1 MTASAKHADPQG
13 RVGTTVAGRYFLQ
26 KLIGRGGMSD
36 VYQATW
42 LGPERPVALK
52 LLRGSAAGG
61 DEQVRRFERE
71 AAAATRLVHPGSVEV
86 LDFGRCPDGE
96 LFLAM
101 ELLPG
106 RDLAR
111 VLSDEGQLTPERA
124 ARITGQLLDVL
135 EAAHAL
141 GILHR
146 DLKPANVMI
155 APAGAGAEQVK
166 VLDFGNAWLD
176 VPLPPDGRLTQEG
189 FVQGT
194 PAYMSPEQIRGE
206 ELDARSDL
214 YAVGVVLYE
223 MLAGVPPFGAQSAM
237 AIAAQQLTEP
247 PPPLQAL
254 CPGLPAP
261 LEALVLRALAKDRA
275 GRPGSAAA
283 MREELVA
290 ALAGPSSADVP
301 EKRPPPETEL
311 LAVPTVKRSRSR
323 RNGAFAALATL
334 ALVAGAWMLLR
345 PASGVPEAR
354 PEAAP
359 LPFASAPKVASAPEP
374 AAPPRP
380 SAPLKLAPPSAP
392 KSLPPPPAAKPRPV
406 IRTVRGE
413 FNSVPTPPPSTG
425 DGVLVLQASPWAEVS
440 VEDTMLG
447 ETPRELRIA
456 AGTYTVRAVHP
467 ELGRREDTVTIRPGE
482 RTNWTARLGD

>member
-13 RVGTTVAGRYFLQ
+13 RVGSTVAGRYFLQ

-52 LLRGSAAGG
+52 LLHGSAAGG

-96 LFLAM
+96 FFLAM

-111 VLSDEGQLTPERA
+111 VLSDQGRLTPERA
-124 ARITGQLLDVL
+124 ANITGQLLDVL
-135 EAAHAL
+135 SAAHAL

-155 APAGAGAEQVK
+155 APTDAGAEQVK

-206 ELDARSDL
+206 QLDARSDL

-223 MLAGVPPFGAQSAM
+223 MLAGAPPFEAQTTM
-237 AIAAQQLTEP
+237 AIAARQLTEP
-247 PPPLQAL
+247 PPPLQAR

-261 LEALVLRALAKDRA
+261 LEALVLRALAKDRG

-290 ALAGPSSADVP
+290 ALAGSASPGVT

-311 LAVPTVKRSRSR
+311 LAVPTVKRARSR
-323 RNGAFAALATL
+323 LNGAMAALAAIL
-334 ALVAGAWMLLR
+334 LAGAWLLLR
-345 PASGVPEAR
+345 PTAGLPAAR
-354 PEAAP
+354 PAAAP
-359 LPFASAPKVASAPEP
+359 RPLASAPEVP
-374 AAPPRP
+374 AAPDPA
-380 SAPLKLAPPSAP
+380 APLLPPAPLTRAPPPVP
-392 KSLPPPPAAKPRPV
+392 KSRPPPPAAKSRPV

-413 FNSVPTPPPSTG
+413 LNSVPTPPPATG
-425 DGVLVLQASPWAEVS
+425 DGVLVLQANPWAEVS
-440 VEDTMLG
+440 VEDTVLG

-467 ELGRREDTVTIRPGE
+467 ELGSREDTVTIHPGE
-482 RTNWTARLGD
+482 RIQWTARLGD